1 MKKRIVVT
9 GLGVVSPIGI
19 GVGEFWKAALA
30 GESGVS
36 VVEALDGM
44 PMEAFRS
51 RIAGQVRNFDPSA
64 HFDAVQA
71 DRLDRYAQFGLVA
84 AKEAIADAALQM
96 DREAPHR
103 VGVIVGAGM
112 GAMTLG
118 ERELRKLYQELKPNR
133 VPPGFIPTIT
143 LNSAAGLIALAH
155 GAKGPNLTISTAC
168 SSSSHAIGQAL
179 TLIRTGQADV
189 MIAVGADAS
198 ITPLVL
204 AGFCTL
210 RALSSRNDEPR
221 RASRPFDR
229 GRDGF
234 VLGEGAAGMI
244 LESLPHAR
252 KRRATIYAEVAGY
265 AATSEAYN
273 MVIPQEDGVEMA
285 TTMAMALRDAQVS
298 AAQVDYVNAHAT
310 STVRGDEVEIRGIR
324 RVLKARANKVLINAT
339 KSLIGHTLGAAG
351 CLGAVAATMGLH
363 SGVVHPTIN
372 FEDPDPE
379 CQLPGIAAQPQE
391 RRIKVALVNA
401 FGFGSN
407 NSSLVLKRYD

>member
-64 HFDAVQA
+64 HFDAIQA